1 MSLLGPNMT
10 IIARIKT
17 TMDWENV
24 LKNGSVAPHFI
35 QNSDCWRP
43 KGLHEIHGQHIKEN
57 SIIGVDFSQ

>member
-17 TMDWENV
+17 TVDWENV

-43 KGLHEIHGQHIKEN
+43 KGLREIHGLSIKELEDAKDRN
-57 SIIGVDFSQ
+57 P